1 MIKFLKS
8 IKARLE
14 AVRRPPKPVDLDRWK
29 AAMNS
34 SEPHRVSF
42 FSLDC
47 ITFDTLELVLDSASV
62 NLYANEDNPGFKELV
77 DLCGATW
84 PSFWDD
90 YLTLTSKAF
99 AQESF
104 EYHGPLEAPRIL
116 VAGDTNPE
124 PPPENSEISPSN

>member
-1 MIKFLKS
+1 MKKFLKS

-14 AVRRPPKPVDLDRWK
+14 AARRPPEPVDLDRWK

-42 FSLDC
+42 CSLDC
-47 ITFDTLELVLDSASV
+47 IGFDTLELVLDSASV
-62 NLYANEDNPGFKELV
+62 NLVANEDSPGFKELV
-77 DLCGATW
+77 DLCGGTW

-104 EYHGPLEAPRIL
+104 EYFGPLDRTDVSLSSVSDSEQQ
-116 VAGDTNPE
+116 T
-124 PPPENSEISPSN
+124 ENAENSPSN